1 MCLMFTYFL
10 QKQHH
15 SFKKSNIYTVYIF
28 FGISSHRKNIG
39 RCFSPLYCFLLW
51 SSWCCCHGF
60 QRVHGTCWLR
70 REMST
75 RPFQV
80 RDGTSCLCHFTFM
93 CCEIQKLRLF
103 SSPQVFPQKR
113 KHPGWGGG
121 DAGGTTVAL
130 LHQDPLCPPSAH
142 GPLCP
147 LAGPHHRG
155 GQHRDAAV
163 WDRCSEWG
171 TEQWLCCVLFFCCFF
186 FILDE
191 VHCSVRFMQK
201 KQKQKQELR
210 LLQVP
215 AGLLPSVHTSQ
226 SCTVLHPL
234 NS

>member
-1 MCLMFTYFL
+1 MFF
-10 QKQHH
+10 
-15 SFKKSNIYTVYIF
+15 VF

-39 RCFSPLYCFLLW
+39 RCSSPSYCFLLW

-80 RDGTSCLCHFTFM
+80 RDGTSFLCHFTFT
-93 CCEIQKLRLF
+93 CCKIQKLRLF

-113 KHPGWGGG
+113 EHPGWGGG
-121 DAGGTTVAL
+121 DAGGTTVSL

-142 GPLCP
+142 GSLCP

-171 TEQWLCCVLFFCCFF
+171 TEQQQRLYCVFWFCFFNFGWSALLCVLHAKKKKRERAQTVAGPSWAPSFCPY
-186 FILDE
+186 ITE
-191 VHCSVRFMQK
+191 SHSTT
-201 KQKQKQELR
+201 
-210 LLQVP
+210 P
-215 AGLLPSVHTSQ
+215 AE
-226 SCTVLHPL
+226 
-234 NS
+234 